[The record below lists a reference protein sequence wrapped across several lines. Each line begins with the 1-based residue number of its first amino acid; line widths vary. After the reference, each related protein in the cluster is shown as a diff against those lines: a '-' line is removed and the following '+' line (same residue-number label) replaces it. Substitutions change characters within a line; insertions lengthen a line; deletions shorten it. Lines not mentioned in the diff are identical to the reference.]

1 MSTENTLVDHLLS
14 HVDVKHCICG
24 FAGGYAAAD
33 LLARLSKEARPLTE
47 TYLRRV
53 SHRGEF
59 LWWQSKSEYARTEV
73 VRYAND
79 AVCKARVDVRR
90 VEQLKA
96 EEQKKIDAAYSDLD
110 AIEEQLANRMKGIGV
125 RERGT
130 FIPGFHQPVH
140 VILDPIT

>member
-59 LWWQSKSEYARTEV
+59 LWWQSKSEYAQIEV

-79 AVCKARVDVRR
+79 AVCKARPVVRR
-90 VEQLKA
+90 REKLEA
-96 EEQKKIDAAYSDLD
+96 EEQ
-110 AIEEQLANRMKGIGV
+110 
-125 RERGT
+125 
-130 FIPGFHQPVH
+130 
-140 VILDPIT
+140 